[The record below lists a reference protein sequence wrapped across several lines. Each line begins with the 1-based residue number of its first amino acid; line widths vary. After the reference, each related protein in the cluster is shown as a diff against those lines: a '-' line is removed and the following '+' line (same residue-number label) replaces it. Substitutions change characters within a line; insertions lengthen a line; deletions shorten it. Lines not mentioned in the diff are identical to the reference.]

1 MDIRNIRHM
10 SAVTGQRLENA
21 PQAGQVA
28 LLYAGVT
35 MGLHALVTAIDW
47 ILSQQVNASG
57 GLSNLGTRSVFQAI
71 QTMLPLVLPLITMCL
86 DVGYLAAMLR
96 VARRQFVSP
105 QTLRLG
111 FDRFWVLLR
120 LTVIRGAIFTAIGF
134 GCMYIGISI
143 YLMTPLAQP
152 LKELMIPLLQDQ
164 SLLSGGLAIDEATYN
179 QLVSAMTP
187 ALLISGGIFLVGT
200 APVLFQ
206 YRMAEYVVV
215 DKPAG
220 MLIHPSRSQFTDT
233 LANFVAGYYQKT
245 GQAAAFHPVTR
256 LDRDT
261 FGVVLLG
268 KNSHIHA
275 LLSQNPLEKTYE
287 ALVYGAPVREEGVI
301 DAPIARRPLPSL
313 LRQVSPEGKP
323 SLTRYRVL
331 SRQEK
336 TAVLALTPV
345 TGRTH
350 QLRVHCA
357 YMGFPIVG
365 DPQYGSP
372 ESQAFSKEMG
382 AATQLLCAKT
392 LRFSHP
398 ITKTPMEIVSTYTIP

>member
-1 MDIRNIRHM
+1 MQLTHIAKRSGRLSSFLREEMEM
-10 SAVTGQRLENA
+10 SAGLMNRLKWQDKLYVNGV
-21 PQAGQVA
+21 PQHTDYPVVPGDVITVPLEEPEPQYPAQEGSLAV
-28 LLYAGVT
+28 LYEDE
-35 MGLHALVTAIDW
+35 H
-47 ILSQQVNASG
+47 ILA
-57 GLSNLGTRSVFQAI
+57 
-71 QTMLPLVLPLITMCL
+71 
-86 DVGYLAAMLR
+86 
-96 VARRQFVSP
+96 
-105 QTLRLG
+105 
-111 FDRFWVLLR
+111 
-120 LTVIRGAIFTAIGF
+120 
-134 GCMYIGISI
+134 
-143 YLMTPLAQP
+143 
-152 LKELMIPLLQDQ
+152 
-164 SLLSGGLAIDEATYN
+164 
-179 QLVSAMTP
+179 
-187 ALLISGGIFLVGT
+187 
-200 APVLFQ
+200 
-206 YRMAEYVVV
+206 V

-287 ALVYGAPVREEGVI
+287 ALVYGAPAQGEGVI

-331 SRQEK
+331 SRREK
-336 TAVLALTPV
+336 TAVLALMPV

-372 ESQAFSKEMG
+372 ESQAFSREMG
-382 AATQLLCAKT
+382 AASQLLCAKI

-398 ITKTPMEIVSTYTIP
+398 ITKAPVEIASTYTIL